1 MLTSLILALAIALST
16 PCEYEDSTNCTWVAS
31 TQGNGLGQ
39 SFTDFY
45 GITLKA
51 GN

>member
-1 MLTSLILALAIALST
+1 MLTSLILVLAIALTT
-16 PCEYEDSTNCTWVAS
+16 PCEYEDSTNCTWTAEL
-31 TQGNGLGQ
+31 QGNNLGQ

>member
-1 MLTSLILALAIALST
+1 MLTSLILALAFALST
-16 PCEYEDSTNCTWVAS
+16 PCEFEDSTNCTWVAAS
-31 TQGNGLGQ
+31 AGNTQGQ
-39 SFTDFY
+39 SFTDFF